1 MVALNHVD
9 SAQLELHFLE
19 FPFLS
24 VSILEVGTRDI
35 SVRLAG
41 QKWHMGHFPAEDECR
56 PAGTGELIVTA
67 ASLDGVGQDPSPD
80 AKTTAWQRLLS
91 RPA

>member
-1 MVALNHVD
+1 MLLQGTSPSKLHRATRIKASFKQKKSSMVALNRVD
-9 SAQLELHFLE
+9 LAQLELHFLE

-41 QKWHMGHFPAEDECR
+41 QK
-56 PAGTGELIVTA
+56 
-67 ASLDGVGQDPSPD
+67 
-80 AKTTAWQRLLS
+80 
-91 RPA
+91 